1 MKHPTRTCSLLL
13 IVAFLIVSN
22 APAQSGRKT
31 IPASEGQDE
40 TIRLR
45 AEEVL
50 LNVTVTDPYNHQ
62 AVDLIKNEFIVAE
75 DGQRQDIA
83 SFALSSIPINV
94 VLMLDA
100 SGSVVSEIGSL
111 RDAAMHFVNQ
121 LGPQD

>member
-1 MKHPTRTCSLLL
+1 MVPALYSNCGQMSMSTPVRATRMIFVSILALLL
-13 IVAFLIVSN
+13 LTGSAH
-22 APAQSGRKT
+22 PQSGRK
-31 IPASEGQDE
+31 PASAQEKDQDD

-62 AVDLIKNEFIVAE
+62 ATDLIKNEFIVAE

-83 SFALSSIPINV
+83 SFVMSSVPVNV

-100 SGSVVSEIGSL
+100 SG
-111 RDAAMHFVNQ
+111 
-121 LGPQD
+121 